1 MIRLIYTERLSFY
14 VKELFY
20 MTGETQ
26 STSGV
31 TLYHSRLLKH
41 ACFWLIYYVLFSL
54 VWAKSE
60 YGYFVSFYLEFVLM
74 PLRILASYCMM
85 YVLVPA
91 LLSNRKMVEFL
102 VSYFT
107 LIIVA
112 GAFQLLIGHF
122 FYAQLMDGQ
131 SEVFTL
137 SIASW
142 VRNIVLINS
151 TVILLGAVKVIQL
164 YYQLIDT
171 AQLAQRT
178 ALGEEDEKIDRF
190 IEVKSDRRIHRL
202 RVEDILYVEGMG
214 NYVTYVRSEDRRT
227 VVYSSLKSAEDTLP
241 ESFIRLHRSYL
252 VNRSHISAYD
262 KETVTVGAKTISR
275 AKNITDEML
284 VVQ

>member
-1 MIRLIYTERLSFY
+1 
-14 VKELFY
+14 

-131 SEVFTL
+131 SEVFPL

>member
-1 MIRLIYTERLSFY
+1 
-14 VKELFY
+14 

-26 STSGV
+26 SMSGV
-31 TLYHSRLLKH
+31 TLYNSRLLKH

-60 YGYFVSFYLEFVLM
+60 HGYFVSFYLEFVLM

-85 YVLVPA
+85 YVLIPA

-131 SEVFTL
+131 SEVFPL

-171 AQLAQRT
+171 AQLAQRS